1 MPVKTTNLNRPI
13 GAAAL
18 RNVERQRQMAAA
30 LQGQAMQPLRGQM
43 AGRVYVAPSP
53 MQGVAKLGQMLA
65 GTYAQNKA
73 DEREAQIQADQRQA
87 FATDMQA
94 YEDAIKGTPA
104 VLGRPE
110 VQAVDE
116 VQGVREG
123 GNPYEIYTQ
132 QFTEDG
138 QPIGGNTH
146 IPAIPH
152 QDAVAGQEAIQAQ
165 AAIPGMDRGQA
176 AMQHLINSQSP
187 MARKMGMS
195 IYEKSLEP
203 KDPIKV
209 GPNEALLDHK
219 SLKELY
225 RNPEKQKKSELRI
238 LQTEMEDM
246 VVGSPEYNQHLNQIK
261 KLITPTVTAQIGP
274 SGKPLTPAEKALDTK
289 FSTDI
294 YTEWKYGGASDA
306 QKGIAQLNSA
316 AKALEENADLTG
328 PGTSFWP
335 NAVRAWWNPKS
346 VDIEERVTE
355 IVQRNLRLILGAQFT
370 ENEGKRLI
378 ARAYNIDLKAKTNA
392 ERVRRLVKQIAL
404 AAQAKQSA
412 ADWYE
417 EHGTLQGWKGGKYS
431 AIDFF
436 PHSKEAALVT
446 INKLFPEDTGA
457 PGGATVDWGDESDWE
472 G

>member
-1 MPVKTTNLNRPI
+1 MPVKNISNTRPM

-18 RNVERQRQMAAA
+18 RNVERQRQMAQA
-30 LQGQAMQPLRGQM
+30 LQGQAMQPLRGGRM
-43 AGRVYVAPSP
+43 AGRVYVPDSP

-94 YEDAIKGTPA
+94 YQDSIKGTPM
-104 VLGRPE
+104 VPGRPE
-110 VQAVDE
+110 VHATPPSGDPFSPDA
-116 VQGVREG
+116 
-123 GNPYEIYTQ
+123 NPYQ
-132 QFTEDG
+132 PATEY
-138 QPIGGNTH
+138 Q
-146 IPAIPH
+146 PAI
-152 QDAVAGQEAIQAQ
+152 EEQ

-176 AMQHLINSQSP
+176 AMQHLINSQNP
-187 MARKMGMS
+187 MAQKMGMS

-209 GPNEALLDHK
+209 GKNEALLDPN
-219 SLKELY
+219 SYKELY
-225 RNPEKQKKSELRI
+225 RNPEEQKKSELRI
-238 LQTEMEDM
+238 LQTEMEGMD
-246 VVGSPEYNQHLNQIK
+246 VGSSEYNQHLNQIK

-316 AKALEENADLTG
+316 AKALEKNADLTG

-436 PHSKEAALVT
+436 PYSKEAARTT
-446 INKLFPEDTGA
+446 IDKIFYDTGA
-457 PGGATVDWGDESDWE
+457 PGGASADWGDEGDW
-472 G
+472 GDD